1 MFWGQEFCFVLF
13 VCLFLAVASSNEGVD
28 IRGKV
33 YMTGMELPWFG
44 DLANKTSDL
53 YKGLEEHLCYT
64 GLSEKFFST
73 CDKYIRRKSHIV
85 RRLEEG
91 QVQLESSEFLDNLKK
106 LLEAYKKHAEPNVAY
121 YGEVI
126 YVRAVA
132 KQATQS
138 VRILS
143 FLLLALPCDL
153 KEARGLG
160 YRQIVQALTGVVE
173 IAPSG
178 L

>member
-1 MFWGQEFCFVLF
+1 MADNRADLIITVGDIRSLLLV
-13 VCLFLAVASSNEGVD
+13 GVD

-64 GLSEKFFST
+64 ERITFYTNITLLNAWSACTLTDVYQGSVIATTRVWF
-73 CDKYIRRKSHIV
+73 DV
-85 RRLEEG
+85 GRLEEG

-126 YVRAVA
+126 YVRGEWDIITLVH
-132 KQATQS
+132 
-138 VRILS
+138 V
-143 FLLLALPCDL
+143 
-153 KEARGLG
+153 LG
-160 YRQIVQALTGVVE
+160 
-173 IAPSG
+173 
-178 L
+178 